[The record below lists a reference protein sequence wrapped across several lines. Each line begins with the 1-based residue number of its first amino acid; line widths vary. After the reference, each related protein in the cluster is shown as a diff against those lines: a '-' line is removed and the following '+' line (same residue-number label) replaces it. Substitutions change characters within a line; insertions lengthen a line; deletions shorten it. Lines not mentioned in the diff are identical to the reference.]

1 MRVKLNKK
9 GMTLIELVVVMAVL
23 GLVLSGVTIIIGFA
37 SNFFSEED
45 SSIIRQENLRLVTV
59 NFEKDVRKSNQD
71 VSENSGCVLV
81 GTINYCLS
89 DNDITRNGLKIAEEI
104 ATFDVSLA
112 SDDSYLD
119 LLVVTTPDERGN
131 TAQAETRIYLRKGD

>member
-89 DNDITRNGLKIAEEI
+89 DNDMTRNGLKIAEEI

>member
-131 TAQAETRIYLRKGD
+131 TAQAETRIYLRKDD